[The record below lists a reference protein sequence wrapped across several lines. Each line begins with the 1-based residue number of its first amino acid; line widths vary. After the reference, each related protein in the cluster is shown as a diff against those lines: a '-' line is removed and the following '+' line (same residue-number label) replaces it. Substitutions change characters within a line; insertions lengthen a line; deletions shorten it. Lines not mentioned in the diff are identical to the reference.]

1 VINLHSSQNLGD
13 SAITEETI
21 RQLRENF
28 PGAHITLSM
37 NDPGSRPEEE
47 GIAVVGS
54 FKSWLYTIDEDRRER
69 WRAGAAVWHF
79 VTTLIALMLYRLVR
93 RPVYLDHNP
102 DHRRLMDAYFSAD
115 LVISCGGIL
124 LQTKRWLAISFIWI
138 VYAMAYAVWSGKP
151 LYMMPQSVGPLS
163 AGYHRWLV
171 RAILGRMRV
180 LLLRE
185 RISLEYVEEL
195 GVVEPPRYVVPDV
208 AFGYPEVD
216 LGEGVALLEG
226 YGLNASSSSPKV
238 GITLINWG
246 AQNPHFR
253 QQGAY
258 ESAIE
263 QLIGHV
269 VTGLDGTVFLL
280 SQVVGPSLAEDDRVV
295 ARRVYER
302 VKHLAPQI
310 IMIEQP
316 LSAHQI
322 KALFAQMDTL
332 IGTRMHSVIL
342 AISARVPTVA
352 VAYQTKTRGTMR
364 ELGMDEWVRDIEQ
377 IEAPDLID
385 LFDRA
390 WQARHQTRA
399 YLEEILPVIA
409 QRTQRAGV
417 LIAQD
422 WAEYKSEPN

>member
-1 VINLHSSQNLGD
+1 LL
-13 SAITEETI
+13 
-21 RQLRENF
+21 
-28 PGAHITLSM
+28 
-37 NDPGSRPEEE
+37 
-47 GIAVVGS
+47 
-54 FKSWLYTIDEDRRER
+54 
-69 WRAGAAVWHF
+69 
-79 VTTLIALMLYRLVR
+79 R
-93 RPVYLDHNP
+93 RPVYLDRNP

-138 VYAMAYAVWSGKP
+138 VYSMAYAVWAGKP

-180 LLLRE
+180 LLMRE
-185 RISLEYVEEL
+185 RISLEYVEAL
-195 GVVEPPRYVVPDV
+195 GVVETPRYVVPDV
-208 AFGYPEVD
+208 AFGYPEVNLD
-216 LGEGVALLEG
+216 EGVALLESH
-226 YGLNASSSSPKV
+226 GLDVSSTSPKV

-263 QLIGHV
+263 GLIVHV
-269 VTGLDGTVFLL
+269 VTRLDGYVVLL

-295 ARRVYER
+295 ARRVCER
-302 VKHLAPQI
+302 VKQFAPRVI
-310 IMIEQP
+310 IIEQP
-316 LSAHQI
+316 LTADQI
-322 KALFAQMDTL
+322 KALFAHMDTL

-342 AISARVPTVA
+342 AISARVPTIA
-352 VAYQTKTRGTMR
+352 VAYQAKTRGTMR
-364 ELGMDEWVRDIEQ
+364 ELGMDEWVRDIGQ
-377 IEAPDLID
+377 IEAPDLIA

-390 WQARHQTRA
+390 WRARHQTRA
-399 YLEEILPVIA
+399 HLEKTLPVI
-409 QRTQRAGV
+409 TQRAQQAGV

-422 WAEYKSEPN
+422 WAEYKSEQN